1 MLYPVILAGGSG
13 TRLWPLSRRHLPK
26 QFLSLLGGDTMLQE
40 TVGRLGGLEAAD
52 PLIVCNESHG
62 SLALQQMAAIQKEVL
77 SVVLEPEGRNTA
89 PALTLAVLSLKEL
102 AAGEP
107 ADPVMLV
114 MPADNVLRDVKEF
127 QAAVELGAG
136 LAEKGYLVT
145 FGVVPRLA
153 HTGYGY
159 IRKGPSLEK
168 GLGAHGGVAA
178 PVALGIR
185 AFVEKPDQSTAESYL
200 ESGDYLWN
208 SGIFLVRSSV
218 WLRELGRCR
227 PEIASGCVAAYM
239 EGVRDGPLFRPHRER
254 FISCPSE
261 SIDYAVMERTGEDG
275 AARGAVVPLEGG
287 WSDLGSWGQVWEE
300 RDGDN
305 AGNVTQGNVYV
316 ESVERSLVLAH
327 HRLVAAVGLEDTVV
341 VETRDAV
348 LVAHRSRAQEVRRV
362 VERLRDG
369 EGAATEVKYSWGSCR
384 EVDKGPGFRVD
395 RLTINPGADLE
406 RHASTG
412 GERWMVARGRAKI
425 ITESSE
431 QVLDGSES
439 AFLCP
444 GKVFRIGNAGADD
457 VEVVAVVY

>member
-40 TVGRLGGLEAAD
+40 TVGRLEELEAAD

-62 SLALQQMAAIQKEVL
+62 ALALRQMAAIQKAVL

-89 PALTLAVLSLKEL
+89 PALTLASLLLKDTASMESR
-102 AAGEP
+102 
-107 ADPVMLV
+107 DPVMLA
-114 MPADNVLRDVKEF
+114 MPADSMIRNVERF
-127 QAAVELGAG
+127 RAAVMVGAQ
-136 LAEKGYLVT
+136 LAEEGFIVT
-145 FGVVPRLA
+145 FGVVPRFA

-159 IRKGPSLEK
+159 IRKGRVVT
-168 GLGAHGGVAA
+168 GVGGTGAPA
-178 PVALGIR
+178 PMEVR
-185 AFVEKPDQSTAESYL
+185 AFVEKPDQVTAESYL
-200 ESGDYLWN
+200 QSGDYLWN
-208 SGIFLVRSSV
+208 SSIFMVRSSV

-227 PEIASGCVAAYM
+227 PEIASGCVAAYI

-305 AGNVTQGNVYV
+305 DGNVTQGNVYV

-327 HRLVAAVGLEDTVV
+327 DRLVAVVGLEDTVV

-348 LVAHRSRAQEVRRV
+348 LVAHRSRVQEVRRV

-369 EGAATEVKYSWGSCR
+369 EGAATEIKYSWGSCR

-395 RLTINPGADLE
+395 RLTINPGATLE
-406 RHASTG
+406 RRVSTCGETWVMAS
-412 GERWMVARGRAKI
+412 GRAKI

-431 QVLDGSES
+431 QVLGPGES

-444 GKVFRIGNAGADD
+444 GKVSRIGNAGADD